1 MKIFKLMLFMLL
13 IVNTLHADSNLTMI
27 ELDVIDKLGGLLEG
41 ISTKHTGQLATLI
54 ELFIAFTGIVI
65 TIITILGAYNITKN
79 SHKIDEIKKEMDKN
93 LNELRKELKQEIKE
107 EVMQQIVYIAD
118 KDVQRVQA
126 HAYKKIEHSIEKMTE
141 NTQNQRF
148 VYQKII
154 YKINQM
160 KKYEY
165 ETIMMNSSFSTDE
178 KLNKIIL
185 VQSKY
190 NEVNNQSIPKIF
202 SKNIEEKVI
211 PALIKLSEITKIHHI
226 IIEELDKK
234 LNDDTLS
241 FIDKESI
248 KEVLINYYNW
258 EEKELKEKGVL

>member
-1 MKIFKLMLFMLL
+1 MKKIKVIVSLLL
-13 IVNTLHADSNLTMI
+13 IINVLYADTNTTITS
-27 ELDVIDKLGGLLEG
+27 LDVIDKLGGVFEG
-41 ISTKHTGQLATLI
+41 MATKHTGQLANI
-54 ELFIAFTGIVI
+54 VSLFIAFTGII
-65 TIITILGAYNITKN
+65 MTIITVFLAYKITKN
-79 SHKIDEIKKEMDKN
+79 SDKIDEIKKEMDKN

-118 KDVQRVQA
+118 KDVQRIQQ
-126 HAYKKIEHSIEKMTE
+126 HAYNRIEHTIDKMTE
-141 NTQNQRF
+141 NTQTQRF

-165 ETIMMNSSFSTDE
+165 ETIMMDSALSTDE
-178 KLNKIIL
+178 KLNKIII

-202 SKNIEEKVI
+202 SKNMEEKVI
-211 PALIKLSEITKIHHI
+211 PASIKLSEIKKIHHI
-226 IIEELDKK
+226 IIEELEKK

-248 KEVLINYYNW
+248 KEVLITYYNW
-258 EEKELKEKGVL
+258 KEKELKVKN